1 MAFSAA
7 AVDAEKYLNRALIQQ
22 GSKLPRHYLAKY
34 QENELIFA
42 EDSEGEKFFI
52 VITGRVG
59 IFKGGN
65 GRDQLLHEVSPG
77 QLFGEIALINSM
89 PRAASAIAL
98 VPDTG
103 VIAVDK
109 ARFIYLVTQHPG
121 FAILVLETLSRWLRD
136 KADLPRVENPTN
148 RLNQRASAGPPCSV
162 VQIENN
168 IWQFRS
174 RTRSSN
180 SYLFKGSIRTVL
192 IDPGLLSVFDHLATC
207 LNSIGVSPE
216 AIDTILLTHEH
227 LDHIGAVSRFIGR
240 RAVAAHSLTAT
251 KIANGDKFAM
261 IGASYGED
269 LIEFGVNEILREGD
283 AIDTGTHRLRVLHTP
298 GHSSGCISLLE
309 EHSGILVTGDL
320 MLSGGHLGGVFGSG
334 NISDMIYSLER
345 VGMIGAKLCLT
356 GHGRLSED
364 PAKDTERAL
373 TTCRKLLSETR
384 AIFDTLNAQDSTNQ
398 FFLTLRDLF

>member
-1 MAFSAA
+1 
-7 AVDAEKYLNRALIQQ
+7 
-22 GSKLPRHYLAKY
+22 LPRHYVVKY
-34 QENELIFA
+34 QKDELIFA
-42 EDSEGEKFFI
+42 EGSEGEEFFI
-52 VITGRVG
+52 VVTGRVG
-59 IFKGGN
+59 IFKGGSS
-65 GRDQLLHEVSPG
+65 RDKLLHELGPG
-77 QLFGEIALINSM
+77 QLFGELALINSM

-98 VPDTG
+98 VPDTT

-121 FAILVLETLSRWLRD
+121 FAILVLETLGRWLSVKVEPP
-136 KADLPRVENPTN
+136 KAESPTEL
-148 RLNQRASAGPPCSV
+148 LNQRGSSGPPCSV

-180 SYLFKGSIRTVL
+180 SYLFKGPLRTVL

-216 AIDTILLTHEH
+216 AIDMVLLTHEH
-227 LDHIGAVSRFIGR
+227 LDHVGAVSQFIGR
-240 RAVAAHSLTAT
+240 RSVAAHRLTAN

-269 LIEFGVNEILREGD
+269 LVEFEVNEILGEGD
-283 AIDTGTHRLRVLHTP
+283 VIETGAHRLRVLHTP

-309 EHSGILVTGDL
+309 EQIGILVTGDL

-345 VGMIGAKLCLT
+345 LGTIGARLYLT
-356 GHGRLSED
+356 GHGRISEE

-373 TTCRKLLSETR
+373 KTCRQILTDTR
-384 AIFDTLNAQDSTNQ
+384 AIFDTLNAQDSTNE